1 MLTNSVSTLK
11 SPLQF
16 PLNIEVILTS
26 CSKNV
31 VMPQFMKNTAMLKV
45 LHISPSEL
53 IPTYRGIR
61 DRIGFK
67 PDLLR

>member
-16 PLNIEVILTS
+16 RLNTEVILTS

-31 VMPQFMKNTAMLKV
+31 VMSQFMKNSATLRSAAFLSLGV
-45 LHISPSEL
+45 DSHIQ
-53 IPTYRGIR
+53 GH
-61 DRIGFK
+61 
-67 PDLLR
+67 